1 MDDIKPVEILMAED
15 NPGEVRLTVK
25 ALEQSKLKN
34 KLNVV
39 PDGIEAMKYLRQEGN
54 YCDVVQPD
62 IVFLDLNMPRM
73 DGRQVLA
80 EMKEDQTLKHIPVV
94 VLTTSD
100 SEQDIECSYQLH
112 ANCYITKP
120 VDMEQFFKVVTSIEN
135 FWFTIVKLPPHLND
149 S

>member
-1 MDDIKPVEILMAED
+1 MDKVKPIEILIAED

-80 EMKEDQTLKHIPVV
+80 EMKEDQSLKHIPVV

-100 SEQDIECSYQLH
+100 AEQDVVCSYQLH

-120 VDMEQFFKVVTSIEN
+120 VDMEQFFKVVTSIED
-135 FWFTIVKLPPHLND
+135 FWFKIVKLPPHLDD